1 MNESIATTR
10 TFARDVL
17 AAARAA
23 RAASARVGVDVS
35 VSATAINIGA
45 GGVIDP
51 PHGWIIVIADDYPVA
66 ALPAAD
72 AAAAIDTML
81 WCRACSWVAI
91 PSIPHSCVGG
101 DA

>member
-1 MNESIATTR
+1 MNKYLATR
-10 TFARDVL
+10 TYARDVL

-35 VSATAINIGA
+35 ISATACNIGA

-51 PHGWIIVIADDYPVA
+51 PDGWIIVLADDFAVA

-81 WCRACSWVAI
+81 WCPACSWVAI
-91 PSIPHSCVGG
+91 PSIPHSCMRG